1 MKGPS
6 VGALEMCCEEKEK
19 ETRTKD
25 AFEFLTLT
33 IFTTPAHVKQPA
45 TFFFFFFEKKKNG
58 RSDCHPQSSL
68 QLGDQLLLIDDD
80 EHSSA
85 CVCVSNHFPTANFL
99 LFFFSFYTFLLI
111 LRATHI

>member
-1 MKGPS
+1 MRSLSNPMKGPS

-45 TFFFFFFEKKKNG
+45 TFFFFF
-58 RSDCHPQSSL
+58 
-68 QLGDQLLLIDDD
+68 
-80 EHSSA
+80 
-85 CVCVSNHFPTANFL
+85 
-99 LFFFSFYTFLLI
+99 
-111 LRATHI
+111 LRKRKMGGVIATPNRHCNWETSCY